1 MSVLI
6 LALTEILCI
15 FTYFEIFR
23 VEHIPKEIKKSING
37 TGFKGST
44 ITTNIF
50 KIQAYESVMCKY
62 ICIALI
68 YFMLESTSLTDFT
81 NILALKIMIK

>member
-23 VEHIPKEIKKSING
+23 VEHIPKEIKKSINR

-50 KIQAYESVMCKY
+50 KIQAYESVMRKY

-68 YFMLESTSLTDFT
+68 YFMLEGTSLTDFT
-81 NILALKIMIK
+81 NFLVLKIMIK

>member
-1 MSVLI
+1 MLI
-6 LALTEILCI
+6 LALTEIPCI

-23 VEHIPKEIKKSING
+23 VEQIPKEIKKTING

-44 ITTNIF
+44 ITTNIL

-68 YFMLESTSLTDFT
+68 YFMLEGTSLTDFT
-81 NILALKIMIK
+81 NLLVLKIMIK